1 MTVLKR
7 LYNLRVLR
15 QPIYPRRDWILYGD
29 VLNVAVKEL
38 QKKFFCIQTF
48 IQPFQ
53 FNIRFSIKAFVQPC
67 RPGIA

>member
-15 QPIYPRRDWILYGD
+15 QPIYPRRDWVLYSD

-38 QKKFFCIQTF
+38 QKEFFCIQSF

-53 FNIRFSIKAFVQPC
+53 FNIRFPIKAFVQSC